1 MDRQDLRVGIL
12 STSFGFFPPCRHS
25 RYFKMEGIPQEFHVV
40 CEPPLIDFMCR
51 GSKHPIMM
59 VMRCVSFFI
68 WWSKCVYLIS
78 NTNKSSHKLFYWDT
92 GFDLLSCCSVVC
104 VRGAFCN
111 QAACGFLIIGFI
123 RRQTT
128 ARNRDFTHGKGSNDH
143 ICPVRGIRYPYLM
156 CLVLC
161 FHLLFRANLLLQFQ
175 LQRLKL
181 LVTPC
186 LQD

>member
-1 MDRQDLRVGIL
+1 MWTDKTSGLEFYPPPLVFFLPADIL
-12 STSFGFFPPCRHS
+12 ATS
-25 RYFKMEGIPQEFHVV
+25 KWKEFHRNFMLSVNHHW
-40 CEPPLIDFMCR
+40 LISCAEVPNIQLWWSWD
-51 GSKHPIMM
+51 
-59 VMRCVSFFI
+59 VSHFLSDGLNVFI
-68 WWSKCVYLIS
+68 WFQTQINPHIIS
-78 NTNKSSHKLFYWDT
+78 FT
-92 GFDLLSCCSVVC
+92 GTLDLTCWVVVQLC